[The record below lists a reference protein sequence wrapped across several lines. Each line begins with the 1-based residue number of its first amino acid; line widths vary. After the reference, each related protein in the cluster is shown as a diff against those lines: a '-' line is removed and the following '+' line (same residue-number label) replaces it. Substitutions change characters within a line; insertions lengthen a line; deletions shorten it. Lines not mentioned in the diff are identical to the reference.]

1 MRTVRFLVHT
11 RQRAIATTLPL
22 TAVLICAA
30 GCSQTANPS
39 RDGIEEMPVAETKPS
54 ADSPAAPAESSM
66 SPTATPDPASPTPP
80 QSTNTTAVRPT
91 PKPIPVTQT
100 GPVTQPGVEPNSDAK
115 RVEFAPHIV
124 IDWSVPRVEIAAEVA
139 LSDGLIEL
147 LLCGRGTK
155 EHESILVTDAS
166 AQRIFEAMG
175 LIGLT
180 PGSPVQYDE
189 ATESFLPPRGDRVN
203 IEIEYNNR
211 VVGAHQWMHETK
223 TDSSADPINWVF
235 AGSRDVAGSF
245 GANGDGTIV
254 CVVNF
259 DTALIAPDALHTAD
273 NSALWL
279 AANEKRVPAAG
290 TQCHVFIRPAT
301 DTSDK
306 TDAITDSNAGDTG
319 SGEAGA
325 DHSDTGPMRLIVTPE
340 GNFHWGNELLTPVE
354 LDGVIRERIER
365 NPDQPVHLTAIP
377 GTDARLARVAA
388 RCIVGSGIKQ
398 SNLTLEL
405 PDDGDASS
413 SPSTDE

>member
-11 RQRAIATTLPL
+11 RQRAIVTTLAL
-22 TAVLICAA
+22 TAVLTCAA

-39 RDGIEEMPVAETKPS
+39 RDGIEEMPIADSKPS
-54 ADSPAAPAESSM
+54 AVSPAAPAESSM
-66 SPTATPDPASPTPP
+66 SPTTTPDSASSTPP
-80 QSTNTTAVRPT
+80 QSTNATAVRPT
-91 PKPIPVTQT
+91 PKPIPVTQ
-100 GPVTQPGVEPNSDAK
+100 PGVELKSAAK

-124 IDWSVPRVEIAAEVA
+124 IDWSIPRVEIAAEVA

-166 AQRIFEAMG
+166 AQRMFEAMG

-211 VVGAHQWMHETK
+211 VDGAHQWMRETK
-223 TDSSADPINWVF
+223 TSASADPINWVF
-235 AGSRDVAGSF
+235 AGSRDIAGQF

-259 DTALIAPDALHTAD
+259 DTALIAPDTLHTAD

-279 AANEKRVPAAG
+279 AANEQRVPAAG
-290 TQCHVFIRPAT
+290 TQCRVFIRSAT
-301 DTSDK
+301 DTSDNSN
-306 TDAITDSNAGDTG
+306 AITDSDADDTD
-319 SGEAGA
+319 SGEADA

-405 PDDGDASS
+405 PDEGDSGSS
-413 SPSTDE
+413 ETTGE